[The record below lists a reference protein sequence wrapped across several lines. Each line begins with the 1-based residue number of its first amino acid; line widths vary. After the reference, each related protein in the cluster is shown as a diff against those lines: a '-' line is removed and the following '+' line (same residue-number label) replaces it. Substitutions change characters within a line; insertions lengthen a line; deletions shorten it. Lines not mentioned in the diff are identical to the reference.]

1 MASSRVSTA
10 LLWSATNT
18 VTLSTNNSA
27 VVSDAFTYNAEDW
40 QASVQV
46 NADNAGTAA
55 SGDYVDVWVA
65 YTAGDVLGDTGND
78 YDTTEHATYL
88 GRLNTYGTDN
98 PGEDP
103 ARATYPLDTS
113 PVGFKL
119 ITSGPQVGARN
130 VVVRAMVVSQRP
142 Q

>member
-10 LLWSATNT
+10 LLWSALPTYTMTTN
-18 VTLSTNNSA
+18 A
-27 VVSDAFTYNAEDW
+27 VFTADAFIFNAEDW
-40 QASVQV
+40 QASLQV
-46 NADNAGTAA
+46 NADNSGTPA

-65 YTAGDVLGDTGND
+65 YSAGDVLGDTGND
-78 YDTTEHATYL
+78 YDTSEHATYL

-103 ARATYPLDTS
+103 ARATYPLDCA
-113 PVGFKL
+113 PLGFKL
-119 ITSGPQVGARN
+119 LTQAPLAASRN
-130 VVVRAMVVSQRP
+130 IVVRAMVVTHRP